1 MKELEKLQRLRK
13 RKDRCMFFYENKLY
27 AQGKNLVAGLDE
39 AGRGPLAGPV
49 VAGAVILSNPCN
61 IQGLNDSK
69 KLSPK
74 RRDSLFNQI
83 YDTALSVG
91 VGIADTEEVDKIN
104 ILAATHCAMN
114 RAVDDLDI
122 SPECILVDGLRVS
135 SLKRPQIAI
144 VKGDSKSASI
154 AAASIIAKVTRDRIM
169 IDYGRQYP
177 QYGFEKHKGYA
188 TQFHLEAIARF
199 GISSIHRRS
208 FSPVLEKENK
218 QRGKISL
225 GEYGEDF
232 TCRFLKTKRYKII
245 ERNYRSLFG
254 EIDIIAKD
262 KDTLVFIEVKTRSSD
277 RFGSPRFGPP
287 ESSVTRTKQNRI
299 RRIAEAYIKTSKHRN
314 LCFRFDVVSI
324 LFDSKKNMVDFKL
337 IQNAF

>member
-1 MKELEKLQRLRK
+1 
-13 RKDRCMFFYENKLY
+13 MFFYENKLY
-27 AQGKNLVAGLDE
+27 AQGKNLIAGLDE

-49 VAGAVILSNPCN
+49 VAGAVILPKCCN
-61 IQGLNDSK
+61 IRGLNDSK

-74 RRDSLFNQI
+74 KRDSLFNQI
-83 YDTALSVG
+83 HDASLSVG
-91 VGIADTEEVDKIN
+91 IGIADTEEVDKIN
-104 ILAATHCAMN
+104 ILAATHRAMN
-114 RAVDDLDI
+114 RAIDNLNI

-135 SLKRPQIAI
+135 SLKKPQIAI

-154 AAASIIAKVTRDRIM
+154 AAASILAKVTRDRIM
-169 IDYGRQYP
+169 IDYAKQYP
-177 QYGFEKHKGYA
+177 LYGFEKHKGYA

-199 GISSIHRRS
+199 GISPIHRRS

-218 QRGKISL
+218 QMGKISL

-232 TCRFLKTKRYKII
+232 TCRFLRTKRYKII
-245 ERNYRSLFG
+245 ERNHRSLFG

-287 ESSVTRTKQNRI
+287 ESSVTRAKQNRI
-299 RRIAEAYIKTSKHRN
+299 RRIAEAYIKTSKYQN

>member
-1 MKELEKLQRLRK
+1 
-13 RKDRCMFFYENKLY
+13 MFFYENKLY
-27 AQGKNLVAGLDE
+27 AQGKNLIAGLDE

-49 VAGAVILSNPCN
+49 VAGAVILPKCCN

-69 KLSPK
+69 KLSPQK
-74 RRDSLFNQI
+74 RDNLFNQI
-83 YDTALSVG
+83 YDVALSVG
-91 VGIADTEEVDKIN
+91 IGIADTEEVDKIN
-104 ILAATHCAMN
+104 ILAATHRAMN
-114 RAVDDLDI
+114 RAIDNLDI
-122 SPECILVDGLRVS
+122 SPGCILVDGLRVP
-135 SLKRPQIAI
+135 SLKKPQIAI

-169 IDYGRQYP
+169 IDYAKQYP

-245 ERNYRSLFG
+245 ERNYRSLWG

-277 RFGSPRFGPP
+277 RFGPP

-299 RRIAEAYIKTSKHRN
+299 RRIAEAYIKTSKYRN

>member
-1 MKELEKLQRLRK
+1 
-13 RKDRCMFFYENKLY
+13 MFFYENKLY
-27 AQGKNLVAGLDE
+27 AQGKNLIAGLDE

-49 VAGAVILSNPCN
+49 VAGAVILPKSCN

-74 RRDSLFNQI
+74 KRDSLFNQI
-83 YDTALSVG
+83 YDAALSVG
-91 VGIADTEEVDKIN
+91 IGIADTEEVDKIN

-114 RAVDDLDI
+114 RAVDNLDI
-122 SPECILVDGLRVS
+122 SPECILVDGLRVP
-135 SLKRPQIAI
+135 SLKVSQIAI

-154 AAASIIAKVTRDRIM
+154 AAASIIAKVTRDKIM
-169 IDYGRQYP
+169 VDYGRQYP

-188 TQFHLEAIARF
+188 TQFHLEAIAKF

-218 QRGKISL
+218 QMGKISL

-245 ERNYRSLFG
+245 ERNYRSLWG
-254 EIDIIAKD
+254 EVDIIAKD

-277 RFGSPRFGPP
+277 RFGPP

-299 RRIAEAYIKTSKHRN
+299 RRIAEAYIKTSKYRN

>member
-1 MKELEKLQRLRK
+1 
-13 RKDRCMFFYENKLY
+13 MFFYENKLY
-27 AQGKNLVAGLDE
+27 AQGKNLIAGLDE

-49 VAGAVILSNPCN
+49 VAGAVILPKSCN

-74 RRDSLFNQI
+74 KRDSLFSQI
-83 YDTALSVG
+83 YDVALSVG
-91 VGIADTEEVDKIN
+91 VGTADTKEVDKIN
-104 ILAATHCAMN
+104 ILAATHRAMN
-114 RAVDDLDI
+114 RAIDNLDI

-135 SLKRPQIAI
+135 SLKKPQIAI

-169 IDYGRQYP
+169 IDYAKQYP
-177 QYGFEKHKGYA
+177 RYGFEKHKGYA
-188 TQFHLEAIARF
+188 TQFHLEAIAKF
-199 GISSIHRRS
+199 GISPIHRRS

-218 QRGKISL
+218 QKGKISL
-225 GEYGEDF
+225 GKYGEDF
-232 TCRFLKTKRYKII
+232 TCRFLKAKGYKII
-245 ERNYRSLFG
+245 ERNYRSLWG
-254 EIDIIAKD
+254 EIDIIAKH

-277 RFGSPRFGPP
+277 RFGPP

-299 RRIAEAYIKTSKHRN
+299 RRIAEAYIKTGKYRN

>member
-1 MKELEKLQRLRK
+1 
-13 RKDRCMFFYENKLY
+13 MFFYENKLY
-27 AQGKNLVAGLDE
+27 SQGKNLIAGLDE

-49 VAGAVILSNPCN
+49 VAGAVILPKCCN
-61 IQGLNDSK
+61 IHELDDSK

-74 RRDSLFNQI
+74 KRDSLFNQI
-83 YDTALSVG
+83 YDVALGVG
-91 VGIADTEEVDKIN
+91 IGIADTEEVDKIN
-104 ILAATHCAMN
+104 ILAATHRAMN
-114 RAVDDLDI
+114 RAVDNLDM

-169 IDYGRQYP
+169 IDYAKQYP
-177 QYGFEKHKGYA
+177 LYGFEKHKGYA
-188 TQFHLEAIARF
+188 TQFHLEAIAKF
-199 GISSIHRRS
+199 GISPIHRRS

-218 QRGKISL
+218 QMGKISL

-245 ERNYRSLFG
+245 ERNYRSLWG
-254 EIDIIAKD
+254 EIDIIARD
-262 KDTLVFIEVKTRSSD
+262 KEDLVFIEVKTRSSD
-277 RFGSPRFGPP
+277 RFGPP

-324 LFDSKKNMVDFKL
+324 LFDFKKNMVDFKL
-337 IQNAF
+337 IRNAF

>member
-1 MKELEKLQRLRK
+1 
-13 RKDRCMFFYENKLY
+13 MFFYENKLY
-27 AQGKNLVAGLDE
+27 AQGKNLIAGLDE

-49 VAGAVILSNPCN
+49 VAGAVILPECCD

-74 RRDSLFNQI
+74 KRDSLFNQI
-83 YDTALSVG
+83 YDVALGVG
-91 VGIADTEEVDKIN
+91 IGIADTEEVDKIN
-104 ILAATHCAMN
+104 ILAATHRAMN
-114 RAVDDLDI
+114 RAVDNLNV
-122 SPECILVDGLRVS
+122 SPEYILVDGLRVP
-135 SLKRPQIAI
+135 SLKKPQIAI

-169 IDYGRQYP
+169 IDYAKQYP

-188 TQFHLEAIARF
+188 TQFHLEAIAKF

-218 QRGKISL
+218 QKGKISL

-245 ERNYRSLFG
+245 EKNYRSLWG

-277 RFGSPRFGPP
+277 RFGPP

-299 RRIAEAYIKTSKHRN
+299 RRIAEAYIKTSKYQN

>member
-1 MKELEKLQRLRK
+1 
-13 RKDRCMFFYENKLY
+13 MFFYENKLY
-27 AQGKNLVAGLDE
+27 AQGKNLIAGLDE

-49 VAGAVILSNPCN
+49 VAGAVIFPKCCN

-74 RRDSLFNQI
+74 KRDSLFNQI
-83 YDTALSVG
+83 YDAALSVG
-91 VGIADTEEVDKIN
+91 IGIADTEEVDKIN

-114 RAVDDLDI
+114 RAVDNLDI
-122 SPECILVDGLRVS
+122 SPECILVDGLRVP
-135 SLKRPQIAI
+135 SLKVSQIAI

-154 AAASIIAKVTRDRIM
+154 AAASIIAKVTRDKIM
-169 IDYGRQYP
+169 VDYGRQYP

-188 TQFHLEAIARF
+188 TQFHLEAIAKF

-208 FSPVLEKENK
+208 FSPVLEKENN

-245 ERNYRSLFG
+245 ERNYRSLWG
-254 EIDIIAKD
+254 EVDIIAKD

-277 RFGSPRFGPP
+277 RFGPP

-299 RRIAEAYIKTSKHRN
+299 RRIAEAYIKTSKYRN